1 MADYRGAGFYGLNP
15 PLWVSGA
22 AQQPAGQWVTSPA
35 DKEIYQRIAV
45 TNSST
50 TDPAD
55 DMTNYVAVSYERTAA
70 LQDGP
75 LLSGTGAS
83 LANTGRGAT
92 QVALAAIG
100 VSARTNILSV
110 TGRGCIDYFAFFK
123 ATTGTT
129 RIEIIC
135 DGRTI
140 LDQSGTYTTTT
151 ALLAIGQTALNAD
164 GSIPFFLAVLD
175 PKGVEF
181 RRSLQVYLTNTATAS
196 TTSAGIAY
204 HLRSRG

>member
-1 MADYRGAGFYGLNP
+1 MKYLGPGMYGMDA

-22 AQQPAGQWVTSPA
+22 TIPQWQSVTSPA
-35 DKEIYQRIAV
+35 DGEVYRRITA
-45 TNSST
+45 TGGGT

-55 DMTNYVAVSYERTAA
+55 DMTNYAAVSYERTAA
-70 LQDGP
+70 LPDGT
-75 LLSGTGAS
+75 LLGGAS
-83 LANTGRGAT
+83 GLVNTGIGAT
-92 QVALAAIG
+92 QAALAAIG
-100 VSARTNILSV
+100 VSARTSILSV
-110 TGRGCIDYFAFFK
+110 TGRGCIDYFAFIK
-123 ATTGTT
+123 AAAGTT

-140 LDQSGTYTTTT
+140 FDRSATYTTTT
-151 ALLAIGQTALNAD
+151 ALLVIGQPGLNGD
-164 GSIPFFLAVLD
+164 GTISFYVAGFD

>member
-1 MADYRGAGFYGLNP
+1 MHRT
-15 PLWVSGA
+15 WSSGMT
-22 AQQPAGQWVTSPA
+22 VNRREVVISPA
-35 DKEIYQRIAV
+35 DDELYRRITA
-45 TNSST
+45 TGGGT

-70 LQDGP
+70 LQDGA
-75 LLSGTGAS
+75 LISGTGAT

-92 QVALAAIG
+92 QAALAAIG
-100 VSARTNILSV
+100 TSTRTNILSV
-110 TGRGCIDYFAFFK
+110 TGRGCIDYFAFIK
-123 ATTGTT
+123 AATGTT
-129 RIEIIC
+129 RIEIVC

-140 LDQSGTYTTTT
+140 LDQSATYTTITV
-151 ALLAIGQTALNAD
+151 LLAIGQSGLSGD
-164 GSIPFFLAVLD
+164 GGMPFYIATLD